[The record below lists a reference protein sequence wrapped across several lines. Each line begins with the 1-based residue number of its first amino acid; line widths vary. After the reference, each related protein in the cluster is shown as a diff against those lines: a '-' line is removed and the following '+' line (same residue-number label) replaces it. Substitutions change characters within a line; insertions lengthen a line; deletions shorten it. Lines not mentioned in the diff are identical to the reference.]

1 MLLTPFSSLLVWAV
15 WGLPHWNLW
24 IICFLKY
31 RVLGGASGQICVC
44 LHTHVFFF
52 LFFVHYVASLLSHHY
67 ILWPVFC
74 VMLAFFF
81 TPPYGMLNYFS
92 SLFFFCPEIFFFCVG
107 LPFTLLGYSQI
118 GILCLTNLGNKNT
131 WIFFCSLPGFLRGL
145 SMLVGCIMWFLSC
158 IPSHFNR

>member
-74 VMLAFFF
+74 VYVSFFF
-81 TPPYGMLNYFS
+81 TPPMECWIIFPHYSFS
-92 SLFFFCPEIFFFCVG
+92 VLRFFFFCVG

-118 GILCLTNLGNKNT
+118 GTFVLDKLGEQKHLD
-131 WIFFCSLPGFLRGL
+131 FFCSLPGFLRGL